1 MQQQQLFFVNEVSDV
16 KYELSDSSSSGNL
29 GGSSYSCCFCK
40 VLISDLVIGKD
51 ILLAE
56 EILFS
61 SHKFLC
67 PSGSVSHG
75 NSCVNCP
82 VGTFFNIVSKECS
95 PCTAGSYQPEEAQV
109 MQCLLVCSVICEIAG
124 HLPRLS
130 RHNIYS
136 CRRRCNGSRPMQR

>member
-16 KYELSDSSSSGNL
+16 QYELADSSSSGNL
-29 GGSSYSCCFCK
+29 
-40 VLISDLVIGKD
+40 DLVIGKD

-67 PSGSVSHG
+67 PSGSISHG

-109 MQCLLVCSVICEIAG
+109 MQCLLISSYSVICEIAG
-124 HLPRLS
+124 HLPRVS
-130 RHNIYS
+130 WQNIYG
-136 CRRRCNGSRPMQR
+136 CRRRSN